1 MNRDTRGPRSMG
13 RSTRGGN
20 RSTGGGGMPGPGGC
34 LEKIL
39 GAFLL
44 FVAVVVA
51 AAWHPWA

>member
-1 MNRDTRGPRSMG
+1 MMRGTRGPARGGRSSG
-13 RSTRGGN
+13 GSRSTR
-20 RSTGGGGMPGPGGC
+20 GGGMPGPGGC